1 MAKQQ
6 RLSVEQ
12 YVLITDWLKMNR
24 DRIEGNSHTQL
35 EVSGIAEKELGFF
48 VPLTTVQRCAK
59 IAKVKWANSP
69 PPPPPL
75 PIDREA
81 IIILISALEGLYI
94 ETRGS
99 APQNLVE
106 LKSAYVQN
114 SAKKKSIASQVQN
127 KDIQYEGCSDVFLP
141 DDNCVAFDS
150 CNKGDD
156 LHKVGRGK

>member
-1 MAKQQ
+1 M
-6 RLSVEQ
+6 E
-12 YVLITDWLKMNR
+12 
-24 DRIEGNSHTQL
+24 EGDAGT
-35 EVSGIAEKELGFF
+35 
-48 VPLTTVQRCAK
+48 
-59 IAKVKWANSP
+59 

-114 SAKKKSIASQVQN
+114 AAKTTKKE
-127 KDIQYEGCSDVFLP
+127 KTGDVALP
-141 DDNCVAFDS
+141 GGISFDYQAKS
-150 CNKGDD
+150 PAKQIKNEDF
-156 LHKVGRGK
+156 HIES